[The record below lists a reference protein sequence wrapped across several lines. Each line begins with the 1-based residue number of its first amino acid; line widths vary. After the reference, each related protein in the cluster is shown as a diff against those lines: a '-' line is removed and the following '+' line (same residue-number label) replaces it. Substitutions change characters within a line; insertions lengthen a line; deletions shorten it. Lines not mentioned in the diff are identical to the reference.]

1 MALIERHR
9 LGERLR
15 ARLDDTQWRVRYWW
29 LDTESGA
36 RAHVGAF
43 AVACLVLVYQLF
55 KIALRVML
63 PPPVSTEPHEA
74 VYWWV
79 VQLIIA
85 IIASIIAYVLRP
97 KTPKQEEPKHEGPTV
112 EDGLCIDDHFGE
124 VWITEP
130 HLMAWKKVGTE
141 KIKAEGGKK

>member
-1 MALIERHR
+1 MALIERTR

-15 ARLDDTQWRVRYWW
+15 ARLDDAQWRVRYWW

-36 RAHVGAF
+36 HAHVGAF
-43 AVACLVLVYQLF
+43 VVACLVLVYQLF

-63 PPPVSTEPHEA
+63 PPPAPVEPQQA
-74 VYWWV
+74 IVWWV

-85 IIASIIAYVLRP
+85 IIASAIAYVLRP
-97 KTPKQEEPKHEGPTV
+97 KTPKPTETKQDGPTV

-130 HLMAWKKVGTE
+130 HLMAWKKVGTQ
-141 KIKAEGGKK
+141 KIKSKGGKK